1 MTDDATPQSFS
12 DLLPKTDGEPVFSEP
27 WQAQAFALTVTLHKN
42 KLFTWDE
49 LASTLGEEIAKD
61 KAAGGPADGSNY
73 YDLWLGALE
82 RLVTVKGAASPEDL
96 AALKDGWRESYLAT
110 PHGQPVPEPE
120 A

>member
-1 MTDDATPQSFS
+1 MTDGAQPQSFS
-12 DLLPKTDGEPVFSEP
+12 DLLPKTEGEPVFSEP

-42 KLFTWDE
+42 ELFTWDE
-49 LASTLGEEIAKD
+49 WAATLGEEIAKD

-73 YDLWLGALE
+73 YDLWLAALE
-82 RLVTVKGAASPEDL
+82 RLVTAKGAASAEDL
-96 AALKDGWRESYLAT
+96 AVLKDGWRENYLAT